1 MSYQPATESRRGV
14 EIAADG
20 VRLAGD
26 LVVPSG
32 ARGVVVFAH
41 GSGSGRVSPRN
52 RAVAG
57 VLNAGGLATL
67 LLDLLTPEE
76 EAVDRRT
83 AHLRFDVALLG
94 RRVIA
99 TIDWLTSEPA
109 MKDLRGGVLR
119 RQHGAAAALERVAV
133 LSRDWFLRHLTAR
146 TAEQPRRSRSAL
158 DAAAP

>member
-1 MSYQPATESRRGV
+1 MAHQATSESGHGV
-14 EIAADG
+14 EISADR

-26 LVVPSG
+26 LVLPSA

-41 GSGSGRVSPRN
+41 GSGSGRFSPRN

-83 AHLRFDVALLG
+83 THLRFDVALLG
-94 RRVIA
+94 GRVIA
-99 TIDWLTSEPA
+99 TIDWLASEPA
-109 MKDLRGGVLR
+109 
-119 RQHGAAAALERVAV
+119 
-133 LSRDWFLRHLTAR
+133 
-146 TAEQPRRSRSAL
+146 
-158 DAAAP
+158 